1 MTYFIVEKELDDVM
15 SKQST
20 FSTTIFSKGGSTSKD
35 EEYFLKKKLL
45 LQVVLAKLS
54 TEIVQPDKYALDSTL
69 KLLSDTLCDTHKLWL
84 NRDEYEQ
91 LINDGKL
98 TKVFRFVDIS
108 GYLVKM
114 ELVDTSEEMVDLDKS
129 ENNYRF
135 FITKDMIK
143 SFSLVEDSIVSI
155 NVRH

>member
-1 MTYFIVEKELDDVM
+1 M
-15 SKQST
+15 SNHS

-54 TEIVQPDKYALDSTL
+54 TEIVQPDNYTLDSTL

-98 TKVFRFVDIS
+98 TKVFRFVDIN
-108 GYLVKM
+108 GYLVSM
-114 ELVDTSEEMVDLDKS
+114 ELVDTSEEMVDLTES